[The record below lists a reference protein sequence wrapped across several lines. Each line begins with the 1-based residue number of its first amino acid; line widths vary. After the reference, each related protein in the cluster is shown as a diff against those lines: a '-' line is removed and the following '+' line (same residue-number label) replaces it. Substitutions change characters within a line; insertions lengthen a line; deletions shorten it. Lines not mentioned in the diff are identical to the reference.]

1 MLATRHRPAVRA
13 ACSVAVLAAF
23 VALVSAQTGVHPI
36 SGRRYAQTMGV
47 EGADWLDRAERDQE
61 EDPDRAIDVLK
72 LPKGATVADIG
83 AGSGYM
89 TEKLSKKVGPM
100 GKVFASDI
108 QPGMIELLDK
118 RIAKRKLTNV
128 TPILGAQDDPRLPV
142 EAVDLVIMV
151 DVYHELSQPQLMLRH
166 IKASLKPGGRLV
178 LVEYRKEDPNV
189 PIKPEHK
196 MSVAEA
202 KLEVEAE
209 GFTLTTTNEDL
220 PRQHIL
226 IFTLRNPPPLSSR

>member
-1 MLATRHRPAVRA
+1 MLANRHR
-13 ACSVAVLAAF
+13 SVV
-23 VALVSAQTGVHPI
+23 VALLLAIAAAVATAQTGVHPL

-47 EGADWLDRAERDQE
+47 EGADWLDRSERDQE
-61 EDPDRAIDVLK
+61 EEPDHAIDVLK
-72 LPKGATVADIG
+72 LQKGSTVADIG

-100 GKVFASDI
+100 GKVYATDI
-108 QPGMIELLDK
+108 QQGMLDLLSK

-128 TPILGAQDDPRLPV
+128 MPVLGTQDDPRLPI
-142 EAVDLVIMV
+142 ESVDLVLMV

-166 IKASLKPGGRLV
+166 INAALKPGGRLV
-178 LVEYRKEDPNV
+178 LLEYRKEDPNV
-189 PIKPEHK
+189 PIRPEHK

-209 GFTLTTTNEDL
+209 GFKLTTTNEDL

-226 IFTLRNPPPLSSR
+226 IFTKQS

>member
-1 MLATRHRPAVRA
+1 MRMFDRPHRSVLCGAILLVITAAVA
-13 ACSVAVLAAF
+13 
-23 VALVSAQTGVHPI
+23 AQTGVHPV

-47 EGADWLDRAERDQE
+47 EGADWLDRSERDQE

-72 LPKGATVADIG
+72 LQKGAAVADIG

-100 GKVFASDI
+100 GKVYATDI
-108 QPGMIELLDK
+108 QQGMIDLLNK
-118 RIAKRKLTNV
+118 RIARRKLANV
-128 TPILGAQDDPRLPV
+128 TPILSTQDDPRLPL

-178 LVEYRKEDPNV
+178 LVEYRKEDPNI
-189 PIKPEHK
+189 PIRPEHK

-209 GFTLTTTNEDL
+209 GFKLTATNEDL
-220 PRQHIL
+220 PRQHVL
-226 IFTLRNPPPLSSR
+226 IFTRP